1 MTPRHMLMGAALVVA
16 AGFAIFGDKTPGGEV
31 VEPVVRAPAASTAP
45 ARVVAAAPK
54 DATAPAILRLLP
66 RDELIAAGDGAD
78 AFGSRDWTPPPPPP
92 QPAPPPP
99 PPTAPPLPF
108 TFVGK
113 AVEKGE
119 WEVFLARGAE
129 TLIVRNKT
137 VIDGVYRVD
146 AIAPPG
152 MTFTY
157 LPMNQVQQLNIGVRD

>member
-1 MTPRHMLMGAALVVA
+1 MSVSLCSRP
-16 AGFAIFGDKTPGGEV
+16 
-31 VEPVVRAPAASTAP
+31 S
-45 ARVVAAAPK
+45 
-54 DATAPAILRLLP
+54 LRWCRDRPPLP
-66 RDELIAAGDGAD
+66 
-78 AFGSRDWTPPPPPP
+78 S
-92 QPAPPPP
+92 P

-108 TFVGK
+108 TFLGK

-146 AIAPPG
+146 AIAPPA